1 VGCIAVLFSKGNR
14 IAVALRCFQPS
25 LKLLLVAAVF
35 AALLG
40 HVASTLAAAGAAVDS
55 LALRVVLADTA
66 KLDIE
71 VDVEL
76 EESQEVDLDIDVN
89 VENKQSAVDKG
100 GVLAV
105 SVSVVTV
112 VRLGVVSAITLAF
125 IARLLVVA
133 SGRGSK
139 GSGGQGEDSGDRV
152 LHSCGWECLKKGES
166 VGLGLGFEGRSEV
179 VIVVCGDDEKEVR
192 YLVGETSILILES
205 QSLEEL
211 MSCPLRLTPSF
222 FPLSLSLSLSRSL
235 SQDKLGK

>member
-1 VGCIAVLFSKGNR
+1 MKVVE
-14 IAVALRCFQPS
+14 S
-25 LKLLLVAAVF
+25 LWNTY
-35 AALLG
+35 
-40 HVASTLAAAGAAVDS
+40 TLAAAGAAVDS

-100 GVLAV
+100 GVLA
-105 SVSVVTV
+105 VSVVTV

-205 QSLEEL
+205 QSLDEL
-211 MSCPLRLTPSF
+211 TSCPLRLTPI
-222 FPLSLSLSLSRSL
+222 
-235 SQDKLGK
+235 LGRT